1 MDKMDMHELANQVAG
16 PESVNP
22 KAKTMD
28 GVHII
33 LAAPNSTNGNP
44 RRVSL
49 LLDSETVL
57 KAVDNGHLG
66 DRHEGWPR
74 PVMTVDVGAR
84 EYNYW
89 VKAGGEA

>member
-1 MDKMDMHELANQVAG
+1 MDKMDMHELANQVSG
-16 PESVNP
+16 LPSVNP

-57 KAVDNGHLG
+57 KAVDHGYNGKPR
-66 DRHEGWPR
+66 DWPY

>member
-1 MDKMDMHELANQVAG
+1 MDFHKLVNQVAG

-28 GVHII
+28 RVHII

-57 KAVDNGHLG
+57 KAVDHG
-66 DRHEGWPR
+66 HEGEPRDWPY
-74 PVMTVDVGAR
+74 PVVTVDVGAR

-89 VKAGGEA
+89 VKEGGEA

>member
-44 RRVSL
+44 RRESL

-74 PVMTVDVGAR
+74 AVVTVDVGAR